1 MQSAREPKRVLL
13 LFTEVF
19 ANGGIQRFNQTLLS
33 ALGELGVHCDILS
46 MCDSRNPIGGNTL
59 PRHMNF
65 IGFGRGRVRFAA
77 AMLRA
82 ICGGYYDW
90 IVIGHVNLLVLAI
103 SALMTKPLRRTRT
116 ILIAHGIEVWY
127 RMGVFRKLGLPLV
140 SIVLCVS
147 KYTRQRILDQVPRL
161 HPDRL
166 RIFPNALGALRQCV
180 RPSSRPLALPQRF
193 ILSVTRLEKGNRYKG
208 IASVI
213 EAFSMIEDL
222 SIHYVVVGCGNDLD
236 FLQFVAKQCGVQDRV
251 HFLSDVIDGEL
262 VVLYQQCEAFVL
274 PSGGEGFGI
283 VFLEAMFFG
292 APVIAA
298 SEKGALDVI
307 QDGETGLLI
316 RFGDTVALKRAIE
329 RLMTDAVLRD
339 HLRRLGRSTVV
350 DRGAFTFARFVERTA
365 AILELP
371 PTEAA

>member
-46 MCDSRNPIGGNTL
+46 MCDSRNSIGGNTL

-147 KYTRQRILDQVPRL
+147 KYTRQRILDQVPVKDIPKRAGGITAVCAA
-161 HPDRL
+161 
-166 RIFPNALGALRQCV
+166 IFPT
-180 RPSSRPLALPQRF
+180 SS
-193 ILSVTRLEKGNRYKG
+193 I
-208 IASVI
+208 
-213 EAFSMIEDL
+213 
-222 SIHYVVVGCGNDLD
+222 
-236 FLQFVAKQCGVQDRV
+236 
-251 HFLSDVIDGEL
+251 
-262 VVLYQQCEAFVL
+262 
-274 PSGGEGFGI
+274 
-283 VFLEAMFFG
+283 
-292 APVIAA
+292 
-298 SEKGALDVI
+298 
-307 QDGETGLLI
+307 
-316 RFGDTVALKRAIE
+316 
-329 RLMTDAVLRD
+329 
-339 HLRRLGRSTVV
+339 
-350 DRGAFTFARFVERTA
+350 TA
-365 AILELP
+365 AIHLVRDAIGEGEPL
-371 PTEAA
+371 